1 MNTEISQIWSCKV
14 TFIMDLK
21 GSVDTGSNSHPF
33 NLVAKL
39 QFIETRRTVLSLDT
53 QYLIYLCLS
62 CSGLSGVTVLWQ
74 MAISNIFKF
83 LRRNH

>member
-33 NLVAKL
+33 NLVAEL
-39 QFIETRRTVLSLDT
+39 
-53 QYLIYLCLS
+53 
-62 CSGLSGVTVLWQ
+62 
-74 MAISNIFKF
+74 
-83 LRRNH
+83 